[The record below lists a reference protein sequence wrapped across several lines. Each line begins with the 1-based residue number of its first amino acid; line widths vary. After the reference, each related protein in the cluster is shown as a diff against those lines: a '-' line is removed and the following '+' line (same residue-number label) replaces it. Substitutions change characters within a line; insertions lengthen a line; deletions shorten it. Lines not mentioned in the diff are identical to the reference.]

1 MEPDAIHNAV
11 TDGDLEKV
19 LELMKAKED
28 EYNSADPNDQ
38 GGLDQFINPPCGV
51 SINYDL
57 ILGDDWRHGEFF
69 WMDDYDQAFD
79 VTPLHLAALHG
90 HEEIFNTIFEKVNLN
105 LRQFTMKKISLS
117 P

>member
-1 MEPDAIHNAV
+1 
-11 TDGDLEKV
+11 
-19 LELMKAKED
+19 
-28 EYNSADPNDQ
+28 
-38 GGLDQFINPPCGV
+38 
-51 SINYDL
+51 
-57 ILGDDWRHGEFF
+57 
-69 WMDDYDQAFD
+69 MDDYDQAFD